1 MSNLAKNSPNGQNYM
16 SWFVFGLMAS
26 VTFVGILS
34 ELVPS
39 GILPQMTEGLGIEQ
53 TQVGFLVGIYALAS
67 ALFAIPLISMTL
79 WVNRKILLL
88 ALLAGFTV
96 SNIVVGITS
105 SYALIVA
112 MRLLG
117 GICAGIMWPMI
128 AAYGTALVPE
138 NMHGR
143 AITII
148 MAGNTFGVSLGLPF
162 MTFIGTQ
169 IGWRTVFLLLGVMGA
184 SIALLAMKYLPSVK
198 GEKLTQS
205 NSPLAMLKMPT
216 VLIVLLLTFLSVV
229 AHYSTYTYITL
240 LVETLEFVGGISLA
254 LLIFGIGSV
263 LSVVLSAKIID
274 SHLRGLI
281 VAMLACGVGAMLMF
295 VVLGGTNGVSH
306 VAFFLWGLAFGPLV
320 TMYQA
325 AVSKQVEEA
334 KAVATSV
341 QSSVFNFSIMI
352 ATWLGGLILT
362 HMTNVGVLGIVYL
375 SILCFIPA
383 IAIAF
388 MAQKTLNS

>member
-1 MSNLAKNSPNGQNYM
+1 
-16 SWFVFGLMAS
+16 MAS

-39 GILPQMTEGLGIEQ
+39 GILPQMTQGLGIEE

-67 ALFAIPLISMTL
+67 AIFAIPLISMTL
-79 WVNRKILLL
+79 AINRKTLLL
-88 ALLAGFTV
+88 LLLAGFAV
-96 SNIVVGITS
+96 SNIVVALTS
-105 SYALIVA
+105 SYYLIVA
-112 MRLLG
+112 MRILG

-128 AAYGTALVPE
+128 AAYGAELVTE
-138 NMHGR
+138 DLQGR

-162 MTFIGTQ
+162 MTYIGTHL
-169 IGWRTVFLLLGVMGA
+169 GWRTEFILLGAMGA
-184 SIALLAMKYLPSVK
+184 LIALLSAKFLPAVP

-205 NSPLAMLKMPT
+205 NSPLAMLKIPQ
-216 VLIVLLLTFLSVV
+216 VWIVLVLTFLSVV

-240 LVETLEFVGGISLA
+240 LVDTLAFAGGISLA

-263 LSVVLSAKIID
+263 ISVVLSARVID
-274 SHLRGLI
+274 AHLRGLI
-281 VAMLACGVGAMLMF
+281 VAMLIAGALAMGIF
-295 VVLGGTNGVSH
+295 VLFGGTSGLSH
-306 VAFFLWGLAFGPLV
+306 IAFFLWGLAFGPLV
-320 TMYQA
+320 TMWQT
-325 AVSKQVEEA
+325 AVSKQVSEA

-352 ATWLGGLILT
+352 ATWIAGLILV
-362 HMTNVGVLGIVYL
+362 HAPQVGVMGIVYL

-383 IAIAF
+383 IILSV
-388 MAQKTLNS
+388 MAKRTLDA